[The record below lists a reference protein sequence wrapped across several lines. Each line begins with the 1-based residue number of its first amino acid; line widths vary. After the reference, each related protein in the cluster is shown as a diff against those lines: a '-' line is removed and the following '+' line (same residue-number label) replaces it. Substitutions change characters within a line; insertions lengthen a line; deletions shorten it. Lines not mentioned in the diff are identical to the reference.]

1 MKNYNIERILEPA
14 FKLFLM
20 YNYESVSTAKLEEA
34 TGLTR
39 GAIFYKYKT
48 KESIFKAVI
57 DRYVLDFH
65 SKPINTNVG
74 KLYDFIDLYLEKVNA
89 RMFKMHSMGILNI
102 HRGYFNLL
110 YQAVQYY
117 PNFDIKVT
125 EMFESGLKQW
135 EVVVKHAVESGE
147 IKSSCN
153 AYEVAQTFRYLYS
166 GLSFENSLYL
176 GLDVDRLSI
185 AESNVNIVDRCL
197 WFINPH
203 YKQKFNLKPRRIW
216 GILEN
221 IKYVRNFFCTSCF
234 YIIK

>member
-166 GLSFENSLYL
+166 GLSFGFLIYQSKQLLIWVSKRIIVNF
-176 GLDVDRLSI
+176 RLK
-185 AESNVNIVDRCL
+185 C
-197 WFINPH
+197 
-203 YKQKFNLKPRRIW
+203 QKSMQGYWN
-216 GILEN
+216 
-221 IKYVRNFFCTSCF
+221 
-234 YIIK
+234 

>member
-176 GLDVDRLSI
+176 GLDVDRL
-185 AESNVNIVDRCL
+185 
-197 WFINPH
+197 
-203 YKQKFNLKPRRIW
+203 RI
-216 GILEN
+216 L
-221 IKYVRNFFCTSCF
+221 F
-234 YIIK
+234 

>member
-65 SKPINTNVG
+65 SKPINT
-74 KLYDFIDLYLEKVNA
+74 KVNA

-176 GLDVDRLSI
+176 GLDVDRL
-185 AESNVNIVDRCL
+185 
-197 WFINPH
+197 
-203 YKQKFNLKPRRIW
+203 RILFYSYYNK
-216 GILEN
+216 IKNEN
-221 IKYVRNFFCTSCF
+221 
-234 YIIK
+234 

>member
-74 KLYDFIDLYLEKVNA
+74 NCTISLICIWRKLMQECLKC
-89 RMFKMHSMGILNI
+89 IL
-102 HRGYFNLL
+102 
-110 YQAVQYY
+110 
-117 PNFDIKVT
+117 
-125 EMFESGLKQW
+125 W
-135 EVVVKHAVESGE
+135 E
-147 IKSSCN
+147 
-153 AYEVAQTFRYLYS
+153 F
-166 GLSFENSLYL
+166 
-176 GLDVDRLSI
+176 
-185 AESNVNIVDRCL
+185 
-197 WFINPH
+197 
-203 YKQKFNLKPRRIW
+203 
-216 GILEN
+216 
-221 IKYVRNFFCTSCF
+221 
-234 YIIK
+234 